1 MIRVNVL
8 ASGSKGNC
16 TAVTTN
22 AEIILLD
29 VGVNFGTLQRALNFK
44 NPISVFLTHEH
55 SDHVNKSTLA
65 ELLKRG
71 VEVYMTEG
79 TAQALKL
86 KPRHNLKIF
95 EPLGVGYFEQ
105 DILNDEI
112 TVYADKVAHDAAE
125 PVGFWV
131 EAPVDAYGNR
141 SGVVAYV
148 TDTDEV
154 PYEILPQIMI
164 IEANHDTETLL
175 AADIDAHQK
184 QRILHNHL
192 SIEKVA
198 KYFKNADKE
207 FLQEVHLIHISKRHG
222 NAEKFRQIVQEIVG
236 DNVKVFAY

>member
-1 MIRVNVL
+1 MIKVQVL

-16 TAVTTN
+16 TVLTANDAT
-22 AEIILLD
+22 ILLD
-29 VGVNFGTLQRALNFK
+29 LGINFSNLQRRLNFE
-44 NPISVFLTHEH
+44 NPTAVFLTHEH

-86 KPRHNLKIF
+86 EPRHNLHCVTATAIF
-95 EPLGVGYFEQ
+95 HINRQ
-105 DILNDEI
+105 I
-112 TVYADKVAHDAAE
+112 KVDLAPVLHDAAE
-125 PVGFWV
+125 PINLEIWFGQ
-131 EAPVDAYGNR
+131 R
-141 SGVVAYV
+141 QGVVYI
-148 TDTDEV
+148 TDSKNV
-154 PYEILPQIMI
+154 PLAIDMPAPMITI
-164 IEANHDTETLL
+164 IEANYATETLL
-175 AADIDAHQK
+175 AADIDEHQK

-198 KYFKNADKE
+198 EYFKTADKV

-222 NAEKFRQIVQEIVG
+222 NAEKFRQIIQEIVG